1 MKILIILTVLA
12 AVEVLL
18 LRLMVYRKW
27 IQVQQDEPEAVP
39 VPRS

>member
-18 LRLMVYRKW
+18 LQFMVHKKW

-39 VPRS
+39 LPRT